1 MDCIVNFPLYI
12 IIMKYLG
19 IILVLVIVILLLLSH
34 SYFFQKKRYVPFTR
48 NGDYYIKEIPN
59 FLSKEE
65 CQKIQ
70 EISQGKLS
78 KSRVYTSDTDIQDDN
93 VRISEQCWLKDL
105 DDPMLIT
112 ISERIAKITH
122 TDVKSQEELQVVK
135 YKEGGFYKPHYDA
148 CNKETDDCKR
158 LNGGLGPRFIT
169 FIMYLNDGFEGGET
183 HFPNIHTSIKPEMGK
198 AAIFYN
204 VDDDGEILPKSLH
217 GGMGVIG
224 GEKWI
229 ANKWIRLTALAH
241 KYD

>member
-1 MDCIVNFPLYI
+1 MDCIYNFVRY
-12 IIMKYLG
+12 IIMKYWAIFLG
-19 IILVLVIVILLLLSH
+19 LFVVLLLLLTY
-34 SYFFQKKRYVPFTR
+34 SYFFQTRRYVPFTR

-59 FLSKEE
+59 FLTKEE
-65 CQKIQ
+65 CRRIQ
-70 EISQGKLS
+70 ELSHSRLS
-78 KSRVYTSDTDIQDDN
+78 KSRVYTSDTDIEDSN

-105 DDPMLIT
+105 DDPLLLS
-112 ISERIAKITH
+112 ISERISKITQ
-122 TDVKSQEELQVVK
+122 TDIKSQEELQVVK

-158 LNGGLGPRFIT
+158 LNKGLGPRFIT

-183 HFPNIHTSIKPEMGK
+183 FFPNIHSSIKPEMGK

-217 GGMGVIG
+217 GGLGVIG

-229 ANKWIRLTALAH
+229 ANKWIRLTALAY